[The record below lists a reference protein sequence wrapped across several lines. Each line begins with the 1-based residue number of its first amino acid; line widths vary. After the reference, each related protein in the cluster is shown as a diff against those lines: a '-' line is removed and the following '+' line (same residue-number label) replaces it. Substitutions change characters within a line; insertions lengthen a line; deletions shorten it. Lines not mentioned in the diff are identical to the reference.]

1 MLQKI
6 LTRLTSSNSSMVM
19 VGLVLGI
26 AVGLFFGEMVSWLK
40 IVGDIFIRLL
50 QITVIPFISVSLITG
65 IGKLNFDQIKSLALK
80 GGGILLLVWG
90 LVVTVLFFLPLAFP
104 DWPSSSFFSDSL
116 VAEPTAPDFL
126 RLFIPA
132 NPFYSFAN
140 AIVPAVVVFSI
151 FIGLG
156 LMALPDKNIVLEP
169 LGVLREVLVMIAGKV
184 TRLAP
189 YGVFA
194 LMAATMGTIDFEDL
208 VRLQVYLVI
217 FSLSALFL
225 GLWLLPALVT
235 ALTPLSHG
243 QILRALR
250 TPLVTGFATGSTLV
264 ILPLLIE
271 QCRSLLAVEEKSKT
285 DIERNERY
293 GTSVKILV
301 PVFYPFPQG
310 GALLILM
317 FPLFAAWYIGMGVD
331 LSQYPQLILAGLPT
345 LFGGS
350 YLTISFLLDL
360 LQLPS
365 DLFQLFVSM
374 DVVNARFGTLVGVM
388 HYSTVALI
396 GAVAITGTLQIRWK
410 ILVRVF
416 SVSVALLVA
425 GIFSVKFFYTEFF
438 VAPYTKAENLLRLDL
453 LGDRQPSV
461 NLEPG
466 EVPAS
471 SQGRPLGMHEI
482 EETGSIRVCYQP
494 NEFPSS
500 FYNSAEPRRLVGFDI
515 EMTHR
520 LAKRVNLPIEFA
532 PARNE
537 TTARDMLNAGICDLY
552 MRSLPISGGRTLEFA
567 LTNQIYQSTIGLIVR
582 DHLRQNFRHW
592 HQAVELGA
600 SLKLGVDSSP
610 ESIAMME
617 NILPEVVLLPIKDM
631 EEQNQILD
639 AGLKGLDAIA
649 DMAEEGAAWTLLY
662 PEFSLVVPRPTK
674 SIPVAY
680 AVAHGNLELLN
691 AVNAWLLS
699 EKALGNID
707 ELYEY
712 WMLGG
717 ASLQD
722 KPPRWS
728 VIRDVLG
735 WVK

>member
-1 MLQKI
+1 MQGKI
-6 LTRLTSSNSSMVM
+6 LSRLTSSNSSMVIL
-19 VGLVLGI
+19 GLLLGI
-26 AVGLFFGEMVSWLK
+26 AFGLFFGEMVSWLK
-40 IVGDIFIRLL
+40 IFGDIFIRLL
-50 QITVIPFISVSLITG
+50 QVTVIPFISVSLITG
-65 IGKLNFDQIKSLALK
+65 IGRLNFEQVKSLALK

-90 LVVTVLFFLPLAFP
+90 LVVTVLFLIPLAFP
-104 DWPSSSFFSDSL
+104 SWPSSSFFSDNL

-156 LMALPDKNIVLEP
+156 LMALPDKDVVLEP
-169 LGVLREVLVMIAGKV
+169 LGVIREALVKVAGRV
-184 TRLAP
+184 TGLAP

-194 LMAATMGTIDFEDL
+194 LMASTMGTIDFEDL
-208 VRLQVYLVI
+208 VRLQVYLVL
-217 FSLSALFL
+217 FALYALFL
-225 GLWLLPALVT
+225 GLWLLPALIT
-235 ALTPLSHG
+235 TLTPLSHRE
-243 QILRALR
+243 ILRALR
-250 TPLVTGFATGSTLV
+250 TPIITGFATGSSLV
-264 ILPLLIE
+264 VLPLIIE
-271 QCRSLLAVEEKSKT
+271 QCRLLLAAEGESKAVQ
-285 DIERNERY
+285 ERNERY
-293 GTSVKILV
+293 ATSVKILV
-301 PVFYPFPQG
+301 PVFYPFPQS

-317 FPLFAAWYIGMGVD
+317 FPLFGAWYIGMGVD
-331 LSQYPQLILAGLPT
+331 LSQYPQLILVGLPT

-374 DVVNARFGTLVGVM
+374 DVVNARFGTLLGVM

-396 GAVAITGTLQIRWK
+396 GAVAMSGTVRIRWK
-410 ILVRVF
+410 SMIRMIC
-416 SVSVALLVA
+416 VSFVLLVTITA
-425 GIFSVKFFYTEFF
+425 SVKFIYTQFF

-453 LGDRQPSV
+453 MGERQPSV

-466 EVPAS
+466 QVPAS
-471 SQGRPLGMHEI
+471 SEGRPLGIREI
-482 EETGSIRVCYQP
+482 MDVGSARVCYQP
-494 NEFPSS
+494 NEYPSS

-515 EMTHR
+515 EMAHR
-520 LAKRVNLPIEFA
+520 LAQRVNLKLEFT

-537 TTARDMLNAGICDLY
+537 TVARDMLNAGVCDLY

-567 LTNQIYQSTIGLIVR
+567 LTDPIYQSTVGLIVR

-592 HQAVELGA
+592 HQVREMGA
-600 SLKLGVDSSP
+600 SLQLGVDISP
-610 ESIAMME
+610 ESITMMAG
-617 NILPEVVLLPIKDM
+617 ILPEATLLPLEDM
-631 EEQNQILD
+631 EEQERALRS
-639 AGLKGLDAIA
+639 GLRGLDAIA

-662 PEFSLVVPRPTK
+662 PEFTLAVPRPTK

-680 AVAHGNLELLN
+680 AVARGNQELLD
-691 AVNAWLLS
+691 AVNAWLIS
-699 EKALGNID
+699 EKALGQVD
-707 ELYEY
+707 ELYDY

-717 ASLQD
+717 AGLKD

-735 WVK
+735 WVE

>member
-416 SVSVALLVA
+416 CVSVALLVA

>member
-1 MLQKI
+1 
-6 LTRLTSSNSSMVM
+6 MVI

-50 QITVIPFISVSLITG
+50 QVTVIPFISISLITG
-65 IGKLNFDQIKSLALK
+65 IGKLSFDQIKSLALR
-80 GGGILLLVWG
+80 GGGILLLIWG
-90 LVVTVLFFLPLAFP
+90 LVVSVLVLLPLAFP

-116 VAEPTAPDFL
+116 VTEPAAPDFL

-156 LMALPDKNIVLEP
+156 LMVLPDKDVVLEP

-194 LMAATMGTIDFEDL
+194 LMAATMGSIDFEDL
-208 VRLQVYLVI
+208 ARLQVYLVLYA
-217 FSLSALFL
+217 LSALFL
-225 GLWLLPALVT
+225 GLWLLPALIT
-235 ALTPLSHG
+235 TLTPLSHRD
-243 QILRALR
+243 ILRALR

-264 ILPLLIE
+264 VLPLLIE
-271 QCRSLLAVEEKSKT
+271 QCRFLLAIEERSKAEA
-285 DIERNERY
+285 ERNERY

-301 PVFYPFPQG
+301 PVFYPFPQS

-317 FPLFAAWYIGMGVD
+317 FPLFAAWYIGTGVD
-331 LSQYPQLILAGLPT
+331 ISQYPQLILAGIPT

-374 DVVNARFGTLVGVM
+374 DVVNSRFGTLVGVM

-396 GAVAITGTLQIRWK
+396 GAVALTGTLKLQWK
-410 ILVRVF
+410 KLARMF
-416 SVSVALLVA
+416 FVSVALLTTIV
-425 GIFSVKFFYTEFF
+425 FSIKFFYTEFF

-453 LGDRQPSV
+453 LGERQPSV
-461 NLEPG
+461 NLKPG
-466 EVPAS
+466 VVATSPK
-471 SQGRPLGMHEI
+471 GRPLKMQEI
-482 EETGSIRVCYQP
+482 TEIGSIRVCYQP

-500 FYNSAEPRRLVGFDI
+500 FYNSAEPSRLVGFDI
-515 EMTHR
+515 EMAHR
-520 LAKRVNLPIEFA
+520 LAKRVNLPLEFI

-537 TTARDMLNAGICDLY
+537 VAARDMLNSGVCDLY

-567 LTNQIYQSTIGLIVR
+567 LTDPIYQSTIGLIVK
-582 DHLRQNFRHW
+582 DHLRQNFSHW
-592 HQAVELGA
+592 HQAMELGA
-600 SLKLGVDSSP
+600 DFNLGVESSP
-610 ESIAMME
+610 ESLSMME
-617 NILPEVVLLPIKDM
+617 NILPEASLLPIQDM
-631 EEQNQILD
+631 EKQKQILN
-639 AGLKGLDAIA
+639 AGLPGLDAIA

-662 PEFSLVVPRPTK
+662 PDFSLIVPRPTK

-680 AVAHGNLELLN
+680 AVAHGNHELLN
-691 AVNAWLLS
+691 AINAWLLS

-717 ASLQD
+717 ASLQY

-728 VIRDVLG
+728 IIRDVLG
-735 WVK
+735 WVD